1 LIWQIF
7 KKDWRL
13 LWPLVSLVAA
23 IQVALEWAIF
33 SGGLFGEDPAA
44 TALLKPLTLAW
55 YIGIAALVAA
65 TVQQDPIPG
74 VDQDWL
80 IRPIKR
86 GSLLLAK
93 LVFLAV
99 VISVPMF
106 LVNLFDAL
114 ATGFALFPSIAAA
127 LWKEVFV
134 FACFIVPLMA
144 LAALARNA
152 AELVVIGAGL
162 MMAFAASVTLSAFFL
177 GSSWCPTCES
187 GVSWLQHV
195 LQHVG
200 ILVGGATILGLQ
212 YFRRRTTAARALA
225 LVGAVALVFAQLP
238 WSVAFAIQ
246 QRLTESNA
254 RADINVSVVD
264 AAHAADSNNTTRG
277 SGASNGRLGQ
287 TVESWRRRLRASA
300 GPVTI
305 DVPVRTDGVAGDE
318 LLLADRVE
326 VALLNKDG
334 HPLYHGDNAGAQS
347 LMLSPRPG
355 SGDSGPVINQSFQ
368 VPAKGYR
375 KAASA
380 ADSLSLRFSLSL
392 MKKVAEY
399 KLAVSEGSLR
409 APSVGRCA
417 TLADRNYVY
426 LRCKTIEQT
435 PFCYSAA
442 LVAADGTER
451 PFVLRCVPDYRRHL
465 PAFMEIMGFYG
476 IDLAL
481 RDKNGSSPEQQYDLA
496 NSYIKFT
503 LYGESTHLGQSFR
516 TSTTAALI
524 DFPAAK
530 SPAQVQ

>member
-1 LIWQIF
+1 
-7 KKDWRL
+7 
-13 LWPLVSLVAA
+13 VSLVAA

-86 GSLLLAK
+86 GSLLMAK

-114 ATGFALFPSIAAA
+114 ATGFSLFPTIAAA

-134 FACFIVPLMA
+134 FACFVVPLMA

-162 MMAFAASVTLSAFFL
+162 MMAFAASVTLSAFFF
-177 GSSWCPTCES
+177 GSNWCPTCES

-195 LQHVG
+195 LQHIG

-212 YFRRRTTAARALA
+212 YFRRRTTVARALA
-225 LVGAVALVFAQLP
+225 LIGAVALVFAQLP

-246 QRLTESNA
+246 QRVTESNA
-254 RADINVSVVD
+254 REDISVSLVD
-264 AAHAADSNNTTRG
+264 APHAADSNSAVRV
-277 SGASNGRLGQ
+277 SGASTGRLGQ

-300 GPVTI
+300 GPVTVE
-305 DVPVRTDGVAGDE
+305 VPVQTDGVASDE

-326 VALLNKDG
+326 VALLDKDG
-334 HPLYHGDNAGAQS
+334 HLLYREDNAGAQA

-355 SGDSGPVINQSFQ
+355 PGPGESGPVTHQSFQ
-368 VPAKGYR
+368 LPAKGYR
-375 KAASA
+375 KAALA
-380 ADSLSLRFSLSL
+380 ADSSSLRFSLSL
-392 MKKVAEY
+392 MKRVGEY
-399 KLAVSEGSLR
+399 KLAVNDGSLQ
-409 APSVGRCA
+409 APGVGRCA

-435 PFCYSAA
+435 PFCYSAG
-442 LVAADGTER
+442 LVAADGTEK

-465 PAFMEIMGFYG
+465 PAFMEVMGFYG

-481 RDKNGSSPEQQYDLA
+481 RDKNRNSPEQEYDLA
-496 NSYIKFT
+496 NSYVKFT
-503 LYGESTHLGQSFR
+503 LYGESAHLRKSLK
-516 TSTTAALI
+516 SSATAALI

-530 SPAQVQ
+530 SLAQVQ